1 MIMKSV
7 MSMMKVLEIINYWQ
21 ENFKRLLYN
30 IFGKSG
36 RIFQEKSRKFKNLNY
51 LKKNLTFD
59 LPIFKRNMVAFIVKT
74 FFESLHSTENV
85 INFDISIYKTKQ

>member
-1 MIMKSV
+1 MI
-7 MSMMKVLEIINYWQ
+7 KVFKDNKLLAREIL
-21 ENFKRLLYN
+21 K
-30 IFGKSG
+30 IFRKTE
-36 RIFQEKSRKFKNLNY
+36 RIVQKKSRKFKNLNY